1 MRTAGALRLEPVTDA
16 NWRAG
21 LTVRAGEGQ
30 ARFVAAYE
38 PVLLVIL
45 AKAAVRVGGVE
56 WWPFL
61 LNDGARTV
69 GVVGVA
75 DRRQHHKTLTI
86 YHLLIDESQQ
96 RRGYGRA
103 ALQRIIELSHES
115 TGCDLLRLTVNPENA
130 AAIALYQSMGFEL
143 TGTDDDGE
151 LEMAKPISSDGV
163 PDVR

>member
-1 MRTAGALRLEPVTDA
+1 MTNIAALRLEPVTST
-16 NWRAG
+16 NWREG
-21 LTVRAGEGQ
+21 LAVSAREGQ

-61 LNDGARTV
+61 LKDEARTV

-75 DRRQHHKTLTI
+75 DHREHHKTLTI

-103 ALQRIIELSHES
+103 ALQRIIELSQQSE
-115 TGCDLLRLTVNPENA
+115 GCDLLRLAVNPENS
-130 AAIALYQSMGFEL
+130 AAIVLYQSAGFEV
-143 TGTDDDGE
+143 TGTDEDGE
-151 LEMAKPISSDGV
+151 LEMAKPVSTE
-163 PDVR
+163 